1 MDYLRYRDNGKFISD
16 KKIKFLKILEATRQQ
31 SILVAG
37 LLAIVAT
44 AIIVY

>member
-1 MDYLRYRDNGKFISD
+1 MDYLRYRNNGKFISD
-16 KKIKFLKILEATRQQ
+16 ERIKFLKILEITRHQ

-44 AIIVY
+44 AIAVL